1 MVAGHISLNDKRPQI
16 TLKDLKQVSPSVS
29 DPSAQYATTR
39 NWNSESP
46 EQNTNLDINESFF
59 INDREQ
65 ESHRMQSKV
74 MDNSWTDQAATVTLD
89 VSMRDKSSHLHN
101 NILPCTN
108 TPDDRLVLVPL
119 SMLSLNS
126 FSMTNTK
133 STKESN
139 LLSSKKCNT
148 ISQEPSEFKTI
159 PMITEFY
166 SNNLT
171 SLNTEKNGPNTM
183 SDDGLRKE
191 TLSNQQEREY
201 ERKDELLHHCGSPI
215 SRSDNLQ
222 HVKHKNNLKDTNSIL
237 LTNDIK
243 PKRKRYK
250 IGRKQN
256 IDSHICQ
263 VCGEAAGRH
272 NYYGGRSCQSC
283 RAFFRRTVEIFAKLV
298 ILLKFFILIM
308 RDYVTY

>member
-1 MVAGHISLNDKRPQI
+1 MVDGHLSLNEKSPPDN
-16 TLKDLKQVSPSVS
+16 LKDLKQIPFSTS
-29 DPSAQYATTR
+29 DPSAEYATVSNR
-39 NWNSESP
+39 NTESR
-46 EQNTNLDINESFF
+46 EKNTYLDINESSF
-59 INDREQ
+59 IDDTEQ
-65 ESHRMQSKV
+65 KSHHMQSKI
-74 MDNSWTDQAATVTLD
+74 MDNSWTDQATTVALD
-89 VSMRDKSSHLHN
+89 ISMRDKSSPLHN
-101 NILPCTN
+101 DILSFTN

-133 STKESN
+133 STKEPN

-148 ISQEPSEFKTI
+148 ISQEPSEIKNI
-159 PMITEFY
+159 PMISDLYT
-166 SNNLT
+166 NNLET
-171 SLNTEKNGPNTM
+171 QNTAKKYPNTI

-191 TLSNQQEREY
+191 TLSNQQEGDY
-201 ERKDELLHHCGSPI
+201 ERKDDKVYHCGSPI

-222 HVKHKNNLKDTNSIL
+222 YVKHKTNLKDKNSIL
-237 LTNDIK
+237 LRNNIK

-250 IGRKQN
+250 IGQKQK

-298 ILLKFFILIM
+298 IILKFIILIY
-308 RDYVTY
+308 RIEFG